1 MTTEMPAWLG
11 YHSFSKSKMC
21 FLFYHRAVRHKVN
34 VCKQYNKK
42 DNASKVAD
50 AGTETS
56 GAVGTGCEKKKK
68 KLWVVFASITAHD
81 TLYCC

>member
-1 MTTEMPAWLG
+1 ML
-11 YHSFSKSKMC
+11 SFFFFFC
-21 FLFYHRAVRHKVN
+21 RAVRHKVN

-56 GAVGTGCEKKKK
+56 GTVGTGCEKKKK
-68 KLWVVFASITAHD
+68 KILVVFASIRHTTPCIAASG
-81 TLYCC
+81 TQS